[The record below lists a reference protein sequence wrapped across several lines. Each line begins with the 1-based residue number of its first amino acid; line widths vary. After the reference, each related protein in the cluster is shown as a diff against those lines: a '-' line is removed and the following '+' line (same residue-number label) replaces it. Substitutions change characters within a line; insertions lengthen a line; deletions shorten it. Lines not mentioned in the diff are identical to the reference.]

1 LADNVRARQV
11 QHMRHSHLKSFAK
24 KQCVNGVS
32 IGSVHLSQPV
42 LTASG
47 TAGHCV
53 ELNRYFSMADIG
65 ATVVK
70 SLFATPW
77 PGNPAPRLHPTPAGM
92 INAVGLQGPGVPKW
106 CETDLPELEKHGVT
120 IVASIWGRTVE
131 EYRQAAE
138 LLAPHAHRI
147 AALEVNLSCPNLEGR
162 GGIIAHDA
170 EMSANVIAA
179 CAVTG
184 VPMWAKLSP
193 NTDRLITIAESVVEA
208 GAEAL
213 TLTNTLLGMLL
224 NTKTA
229 QPVLGNGGGGV
240 SGRAMFPVALRAVFD
255 VRKAL
260 PHIPIVG
267 VGGIASGNDA
277 IAMMQAGA
285 HAVQVGT
292 ASFARPDAAMKIL
305 NEMHAWMR
313 KQGVSQ
319 WSEITNTAHH
329 S

>member
-1 LADNVRARQV
+1 
-11 QHMRHSHLKSFAK
+11 MRHSHLKSFAK
-24 KQCVNGVS
+24 KQCVDGVS

-224 NTKTA
+224 NTETA

-292 ASFARPDAAMKIL
+292 ASFARPDAAMRIL

-319 WSEITNTAHH
+319 WSEIINTAHH

>member
-1 LADNVRARQV
+1 
-11 QHMRHSHLKSFAK
+11 MRHSHLKSFAQ
-24 KQCVNGVS
+24 KQCAEGVS
-32 IGSVHLSQPV
+32 VGSVHLRQPV

-47 TAGHCV
+47 TAGHST
-53 ELNRYFSMADIG
+53 ELNHYFNMSQIG

-77 PGNPAPRLHPTPAGM
+77 PGNPAPRVHPTPAGM
-92 INAVGLQGPGVPKW
+92 INAVGLQGPGMAEWIAK
-106 CETDLPELEKHGVT
+106 DLPECEKHGVT
-120 IVASIWGRTVE
+120 VVASIWGRTVE

-138 LLAPHAHRI
+138 MLAPVAHRI
-147 AALEVNLSCPNLEGR
+147 TALEVNLSCPNLEGR

-179 CAVTG
+179 CAAAGT
-184 VPMWAKLSP
+184 PLWAKLSP
-193 NTDRLITIAESVVEA
+193 NTDRLIAIAESVVEA
-208 GAEAL
+208 GAESL

-224 NTKTA
+224 NTDTA
-229 QPVLGNGGGGV
+229 KPVLGNGGGGV

-255 VRKAL
+255 VRKAI

-267 VGGIASGNDA
+267 VGGIASGDDA

-292 ASFARPDAAMKIL
+292 ASFARPDAAMKVL
-305 NEMHAWMR
+305 NEMHAWVR
-313 KQGVSQ
+313 KQGVSR
-319 WSEITNTAHH
+319 WSEITNAAHR

>member
-53 ELNRYFSMADIG
+53 ELNRYFSMAEIG

>member
-1 LADNVRARQV
+1 
-11 QHMRHSHLKSFAK
+11 MRHSHLKSFAQ
-24 KQCVNGVS
+24 KQCAEGVS
-32 IGSVHLSQPV
+32 VGSVRLRQPV

-47 TAGHCV
+47 TAGHST
-53 ELNRYFSMADIG
+53 ELNHYFNMSQIG
-65 ATVVK
+65 ATVAK

-77 PGNPAPRLHPTPAGM
+77 PGNPAPRVHPTPAGM
-92 INAVGLQGPGVPKW
+92 INAVGLQGPGMAEWIAK
-106 CETDLPELEKHGVT
+106 DLPECEKHGVT
-120 IVASIWGRTVE
+120 VVASIWGRTVE

-138 LLAPHAHRI
+138 MLAPVAHRI
-147 AALEVNLSCPNLEGR
+147 MALEVNLSCPNLEGR

-179 CAVTG
+179 CAVAG
-184 VPMWAKLSP
+184 VPLWAKLSP

-224 NTKTA
+224 NTETA

>member
-1 LADNVRARQV
+1 MADNVRARQV

-53 ELNRYFSMADIG
+53 ELNRYFSMAEIG

-193 NTDRLITIAESVVEA
+193 NTDRLIAIAGSVVEA

>member
-1 LADNVRARQV
+1 
-11 QHMRHSHLKSFAK
+11 MRHSHLKSFAQ
-24 KQCVNGVS
+24 KQCAEGVS
-32 IGSVHLSQPV
+32 VGSVHLRQPV

-47 TAGHCV
+47 TAGHST
-53 ELNRYFSMADIG
+53 ELNHFFNMSQIG
-65 ATVVK
+65 ATVAK

-77 PGNPAPRLHPTPAGM
+77 PGNPAPRVHPTPAGM
-92 INAVGLQGPGVPKW
+92 INAVGLQGPGMAEW
-106 CETDLPELEKHGVT
+106 IANGLPECEKHGVT
-120 IVASIWGRTVE
+120 VVASIWGRTVE

-138 LLAPHAHRI
+138 MLAPHVQRI

-170 EMSANVIAA
+170 EMSASVIAA
-179 CAVTG
+179 CAVAD
-184 VPMWAKLSP
+184 VPLWAKLSP

-208 GAEAL
+208 GAESL

-224 NTKTA
+224 NTDTA

-255 VRKAL
+255 VRKAM

-292 ASFARPDAAMKIL
+292 ASFARPDAAMKVL
-305 NEMHAWMR
+305 NEMHAWVR
-313 KQGVSQ
+313 KQGVSR
-319 WSEITNTAHH
+319 WSEITNAAHR

>member
-1 LADNVRARQV
+1 
-11 QHMRHSHLKSFAK
+11 MRHSHLKSFAQ
-24 KQCVNGVS
+24 KQCAEGVS
-32 IGSVHLSQPV
+32 VGSVHLRQPV

-47 TAGHCV
+47 TAGHSS
-53 ELNRYFSMADIG
+53 ELNHYFNMSQIG
-65 ATVVK
+65 ATVAK

-77 PGNPAPRLHPTPAGM
+77 PGNPAPRVHPTPAGM
-92 INAVGLQGPGVPKW
+92 INAVGLQGPGMAEWIAK
-106 CETDLPELEKHGVT
+106 DLPECEKHGVT
-120 IVASIWGRTVE
+120 VVASIWGRTVE

-138 LLAPHAHRI
+138 MLAPVAHRI
-147 AALEVNLSCPNLEGR
+147 TALEVNLSCPNLEGR
-162 GGIIAHDA
+162 GGLIAHDA
-170 EMSANVIAA
+170 EMSASVIAA
-179 CAVTG
+179 CSVAG
-184 VPMWAKLSP
+184 VPLWAKLSP
-193 NTDRLITIAESVVEA
+193 NTDRLIAIAESVVEA
-208 GAEAL
+208 GAASL

-224 NTKTA
+224 NTDTA

-255 VRKAL
+255 VRKAM

-292 ASFARPDAAMKIL
+292 ASFARPDAAMKVL

-313 KQGVSQ
+313 KQGVSR
-319 WSEITNTAHH
+319 WSEITNAAHR

>member
-1 LADNVRARQV
+1 
-11 QHMRHSHLKSFAK
+11 MRHSHLKSFAK

-53 ELNRYFSMADIG
+53 ELNRYFAMADIG

-170 EMSANVIAA
+170 EISANVIAA

-224 NTKTA
+224 NTETA

-313 KQGVSQ
+313 KQDVSQ

>member
-1 LADNVRARQV
+1 
-11 QHMRHSHLKSFAK
+11 MRHSHLKSFAQ
-24 KQCVNGVS
+24 KQCAEGVS
-32 IGSVHLSQPV
+32 IGSIHLRQPV

-47 TAGHCV
+47 TAGHST
-53 ELNRYFSMADIG
+53 ELNHYFNMSQIG
-65 ATVVK
+65 ATVAK

-77 PGNPAPRLHPTPAGM
+77 PGNPAPRVHPTPAGM
-92 INAVGLQGPGVPKW
+92 INAVGLQGPGMAEW
-106 CETDLPELEKHGVT
+106 IANGLPECEKHGVT
-120 IVASIWGRTVE
+120 VVASIWGRTVE

-138 LLAPHAHRI
+138 MLAPHVQRI

-162 GGIIAHDA
+162 WGIIAHDA
-170 EMSANVIAA
+170 EMSASVIAA
-179 CAVTG
+179 CAVAD
-184 VPMWAKLSP
+184 VPLWAKLSP

-208 GAEAL
+208 GAESL

-224 NTKTA
+224 NADTA

-240 SGRAMFPVALRAVFD
+240 SGRAMFPVALRAVYD
-255 VRKAL
+255 VRKAM

-292 ASFARPDAAMKIL
+292 ASFARPDAAMKVL
-305 NEMHAWMR
+305 NEMHAWVR
-313 KQGVSQ
+313 KQGVSR
-319 WSEITNTAHH
+319 WSEITNATHR

>member
-1 LADNVRARQV
+1 
-11 QHMRHSHLKSFAK
+11 MRHSHLKSFAQ
-24 KQCVNGVS
+24 KQCAEGVS
-32 IGSVHLSQPV
+32 IGSIHLRQPV

-47 TAGHCV
+47 TAGHST
-53 ELNRYFSMADIG
+53 ELNHYFNMSQIG
-65 ATVVK
+65 ATVAK

-77 PGNPAPRLHPTPAGM
+77 PGNPAPRVHPTPAGM
-92 INAVGLQGPGVPKW
+92 INAVGLQGPGMAEW
-106 CETDLPELEKHGVT
+106 IANGLPECEKDGVT
-120 IVASIWGRTVE
+120 VVASIWGRTVE

-138 LLAPHAHRI
+138 MLAPHVQRI

-170 EMSANVIAA
+170 EMSASVIAA
-179 CAVTG
+179 CAVAD
-184 VPMWAKLSP
+184 VPLWAKLSP

-208 GAEAL
+208 GAESL

-224 NTKTA
+224 NTDTA

-255 VRKAL
+255 VRKAM

-292 ASFARPDAAMKIL
+292 ASFARPDAAMKVL
-305 NEMHAWMR
+305 NEMHAWVR
-313 KQGVSQ
+313 KQGVSR
-319 WSEITNTAHH
+319 WSEITNAAHR

>member
-1 LADNVRARQV
+1 MADNVRARQV

-53 ELNRYFSMADIG
+53 ELNRYFSMAEIG

-224 NTKTA
+224 NTETA

>member
-1 LADNVRARQV
+1 
-11 QHMRHSHLKSFAK
+11 MRHSHLKSFAK
-24 KQCVNGVS
+24 KQCVDGVS

-53 ELNRYFSMADIG
+53 ELNRYFSMAEIG

-224 NTKTA
+224 NTETA

-260 PHIPIVG
+260 PQIPIVG

>member
-1 LADNVRARQV
+1 
-11 QHMRHSHLKSFAK
+11 MRHSHVKSFAK
-24 KQCVNGVS
+24 KQCVDGVS

-53 ELNRYFSMADIG
+53 ELNRYFSMAEIG

-92 INAVGLQGPGVPKW
+92 INAVGLQGPGVPHW

-162 GGIIAHDA
+162 GGIIAHDS

-224 NTKTA
+224 NTETA

-260 PHIPIVG
+260 PNIPIVG

-319 WSEITNTAHH
+319 WSEITNTAHR

>member
-1 LADNVRARQV
+1 
-11 QHMRHSHLKSFAK
+11 MRHSHLKSFAQ
-24 KQCVNGVS
+24 KQCAEGVS
-32 IGSVHLSQPV
+32 VGSVHLRQPV

-47 TAGHCV
+47 TAGHST
-53 ELNRYFSMADIG
+53 ELNHYFNMSQIG
-65 ATVVK
+65 ATVAK

-77 PGNPAPRLHPTPAGM
+77 PGNPAPRVHPTPAGM
-92 INAVGLQGPGVPKW
+92 INAVGLQGPGMAEW
-106 CETDLPELEKHGVT
+106 IANGLPECEKDGVT
-120 IVASIWGRTVE
+120 VVASIWGRTVE

-138 LLAPHAHRI
+138 MLAPHVQRI

-170 EMSANVIAA
+170 EMSASVIAA
-179 CAVTG
+179 CAVAD
-184 VPMWAKLSP
+184 VPLWAKLSP

-208 GAEAL
+208 GAESL

-224 NTKTA
+224 NTDTA

-255 VRKAL
+255 VRKAM

-292 ASFARPDAAMKIL
+292 ASFARPDAAMKVL
-305 NEMHAWMR
+305 NEMHAWVR
-313 KQGVSQ
+313 KQGVSR
-319 WSEITNTAHH
+319 WSEITNAAHR

>member
-1 LADNVRARQV
+1 
-11 QHMRHSHLKSFAK
+11 MRHSHLKSFAQ
-24 KQCVNGVS
+24 KQCADGVS
-32 IGSVHLSQPV
+32 IGSVHLRQPV

-53 ELNRYFSMADIG
+53 ELNYYFSMAEIG

-92 INAVGLQGPGVPKW
+92 INAVGLQGPGVTKW
-106 CETDLPELEKHGVT
+106 CDEDLPECEKHGVT
-120 IVASIWGRTVE
+120 VVASIWGRTVE
-131 EYRQAAE
+131 EYREAAE
-138 LLAPHAHRI
+138 MLAPHAHRI

-162 GGIIAHDA
+162 GEIIAHDSV
-170 EMSANVIAA
+170 MSANVIAA
-179 CAVTG
+179 CAVAG
-184 VPMWAKLSP
+184 VPLWAKLSP

-224 NTKTA
+224 NTDTA

-260 PHIPIVG
+260 PLIPIVG

-305 NEMHAWMR
+305 NEMHVWMR

-319 WSEITNTAHH
+319 WSDITNTAHR

>member
-1 LADNVRARQV
+1 
-11 QHMRHSHLKSFAK
+11 MRHSHLKSFAQ
-24 KQCVNGVS
+24 KQCAEGVS
-32 IGSVHLSQPV
+32 VGSVHLRQPV

-47 TAGHCV
+47 TAGHST
-53 ELNRYFSMADIG
+53 ELNHYFNMSQIG
-65 ATVVK
+65 ATVAK

-77 PGNPAPRLHPTPAGM
+77 PGNPAPRVHPTPAGM
-92 INAVGLQGPGVPKW
+92 INAVGLQGPGMAEWIAK
-106 CETDLPELEKHGVT
+106 DLPECEKHGVT
-120 IVASIWGRTVE
+120 VVASIWGRTVE

-138 LLAPHAHRI
+138 MLAPVAHRI
-147 AALEVNLSCPNLEGR
+147 TALEVNLSCPNLEGR

-179 CAVTG
+179 CAAAGT
-184 VPMWAKLSP
+184 PLWAKLSP
-193 NTDRLITIAESVVEA
+193 NTDRLIAIAESVVEA
-208 GAEAL
+208 GAESL

-224 NTKTA
+224 NTDTA

-255 VRKAL
+255 VRKAI

-292 ASFARPDAAMKIL
+292 ASFARPDAAMKVL
-305 NEMHAWMR
+305 NEMHAWVR
-313 KQGVSQ
+313 KQGVSR
-319 WSEITNTAHH
+319 WSEITNAAHR

>member
-1 LADNVRARQV
+1 
-11 QHMRHSHLKSFAK
+11 MRHSHLKSFAQ
-24 KQCVNGVS
+24 KQCAEGVS
-32 IGSVHLSQPV
+32 VGSVHLRQPV

-47 TAGHCV
+47 TAGHST
-53 ELNRYFSMADIG
+53 ELNHYFNMSQIG

-77 PGNPAPRLHPTPAGM
+77 PGNPAPRVHPTPAGM
-92 INAVGLQGPGVPKW
+92 INAVGLQGPGMAEWIAK
-106 CETDLPELEKHGVT
+106 DLPECEKHGVT
-120 IVASIWGRTVE
+120 VVASIWGRTVE

-138 LLAPHAHRI
+138 MLAPVAHRI
-147 AALEVNLSCPNLEGR
+147 TALEVNLSCPNLEGR

-179 CAVTG
+179 CAVAGT
-184 VPMWAKLSP
+184 PLWAKLSP
-193 NTDRLITIAESVVEA
+193 NTDRLIAIAESVVEA
-208 GAEAL
+208 GAESL

-224 NTKTA
+224 NTDTA

-255 VRKAL
+255 VRKAI

-292 ASFARPDAAMKIL
+292 ASFARPDAAMKVL

-313 KQGVSQ
+313 KQGVSR
-319 WSEITNTAHH
+319 WSEITNAAHR

>member
-1 LADNVRARQV
+1 
-11 QHMRHSHLKSFAK
+11 MRHSHLKSFAQ
-24 KQCVNGVS
+24 KQCAEGVS
-32 IGSVHLSQPV
+32 VGSVHLRQPV

-47 TAGHCV
+47 TAGHSS
-53 ELNRYFSMADIG
+53 ELNHYFNMSQIG

-77 PGNPAPRLHPTPAGM
+77 PGNPAPRVHPTPAGM
-92 INAVGLQGPGVPKW
+92 INAVGLQGPGMAEWIAK
-106 CETDLPELEKHGVT
+106 DLPECEKHGVT
-120 IVASIWGRTVE
+120 VVASIWGRTVE

-138 LLAPHAHRI
+138 MLAPVAHRI
-147 AALEVNLSCPNLEGR
+147 TALEVNLSCPNLEGR

-179 CAVTG
+179 CVAAGT
-184 VPMWAKLSP
+184 PLWAKLSP
-193 NTDRLITIAESVVEA
+193 NTDRLIAIAESVVEA
-208 GAEAL
+208 GAESL

-224 NTKTA
+224 NTDTA
-229 QPVLGNGGGGV
+229 KPVLGNGGGGV
-240 SGRAMFPVALRAVFD
+240 SGQAMFPVALRAVFD
-255 VRKAL
+255 VRKAI

-267 VGGIASGNDA
+267 VGGIASGDDA

-292 ASFARPDAAMKIL
+292 ASFARPDAAMKVL
-305 NEMHAWMR
+305 NEMHAWVR
-313 KQGVSQ
+313 KQGVSR
-319 WSEITNTAHH
+319 WSEITNAAHR

>member
-1 LADNVRARQV
+1 
-11 QHMRHSHLKSFAK
+11 MRHSHLKSFAK
-24 KQCVNGVS
+24 KQCVDGVS

-53 ELNRYFSMADIG
+53 ELNRYFAMADIG

-162 GGIIAHDA
+162 GGIIAHDPV
-170 EMSANVIAA
+170 MSANVIAA
-179 CAVTG
+179 CAITG
-184 VPMWAKLSP
+184 LPMWAKLSP

-224 NTKTA
+224 NTETA

-319 WSEITNTAHH
+319 WSEITNMAHH
-329 S
+329 L

>member
-1 LADNVRARQV
+1 
-11 QHMRHSHLKSFAK
+11 MRHSHLKSFAR
-24 KQCVNGVS
+24 KQCADGVS
-32 IGSVHLSQPV
+32 IGSVHLHQPV

-53 ELNRYFSMADIG
+53 ELNHYFSMAEIG

-138 LLAPHAHRI
+138 MLAPHAHRI

-162 GGIIAHDA
+162 GGIIAHDSV
-170 EMSANVIAA
+170 MSANVIAA
-179 CAVTG
+179 CAAAG
-184 VPMWAKLSP
+184 VPLWAKLSP

-213 TLTNTLLGMLL
+213 TLTNTLLGLLL
-224 NTKTA
+224 NTDTA

-240 SGRAMFPVALRAVFD
+240 SGRAMFPVALRVVFD

-319 WSEITNTAHH
+319 WSDITNTAHR

>member
-1 LADNVRARQV
+1 
-11 QHMRHSHLKSFAK
+11 MRHSHLKSFAQ
-24 KQCVNGVS
+24 KQCAEGVS
-32 IGSVHLSQPV
+32 VGSVHLRQPV

-47 TAGHCV
+47 TAGHST
-53 ELNRYFSMADIG
+53 ELNHYFNMSQIG
-65 ATVVK
+65 ATVAK

-77 PGNPAPRLHPTPAGM
+77 PGNPAPRVHPTPAGM
-92 INAVGLQGPGVPKW
+92 INAVGLQGPGMAEW
-106 CETDLPELEKHGVT
+106 IANGLPECEKHGVT
-120 IVASIWGRTVE
+120 VVASIWGRTVE

-138 LLAPHAHRI
+138 MLAPHVQRI

-170 EMSANVIAA
+170 EMSASVIAA
-179 CAVTG
+179 CAVAD
-184 VPMWAKLSP
+184 VPLWAKLSP

-208 GAEAL
+208 GAESL

-224 NTKTA
+224 NTDTA

-240 SGRAMFPVALRAVFD
+240 SGRAMFPVALRAVYD
-255 VRKAL
+255 VRKAM

-292 ASFARPDAAMKIL
+292 ASFARPDAAMKVL
-305 NEMHAWMR
+305 NEMHAWVR
-313 KQGVSQ
+313 KQGVSR
-319 WSEITNTAHH
+319 WSEITNAAHR

>member
-1 LADNVRARQV
+1 
-11 QHMRHSHLKSFAK
+11 MRHSHLKSFAK

-53 ELNRYFSMADIG
+53 ELNRYFSMAEIG

-70 SLFATPW
+70 SLFVTPW
-77 PGNPAPRLHPTPAGM
+77 PGNAAPRLHPTPAGM

>member
-1 LADNVRARQV
+1 
-11 QHMRHSHLKSFAK
+11 MRHSHLKSFAQ
-24 KQCVNGVS
+24 KQCAEGVS
-32 IGSVHLSQPV
+32 IGSVHLRQPV

-47 TAGHCV
+47 TAGHST
-53 ELNRYFSMADIG
+53 ELNHYFNMSQIG
-65 ATVVK
+65 ATVAK

-77 PGNPAPRLHPTPAGM
+77 PGNPAPRVHPTPAGM
-92 INAVGLQGPGVPKW
+92 INAVGLQGPGMAEW
-106 CETDLPELEKHGVT
+106 IANGLPECEKHGVT
-120 IVASIWGRTVE
+120 VVASIWGRTVE

-138 LLAPHAHRI
+138 MLAPHVQRI

-170 EMSANVIAA
+170 EMSASVIAA
-179 CAVTG
+179 CAVAD
-184 VPMWAKLSP
+184 VPLWAKLSP

-208 GAEAL
+208 GAESL

-224 NTKTA
+224 NTDTA

-255 VRKAL
+255 VRKAM

-292 ASFARPDAAMKIL
+292 ASFARPDAAMKVL
-305 NEMHAWMR
+305 NEMHAWVR
-313 KQGVSQ
+313 KQGVSR
-319 WSEITNTAHH
+319 WSEITNAAHR

>member
-1 LADNVRARQV
+1 
-11 QHMRHSHLKSFAK
+11 MRHSHLKSFAK
-24 KQCVNGVS
+24 KQCVDGVS

-53 ELNRYFSMADIG
+53 ELNSYFSMAEIG

-92 INAVGLQGPGVPKW
+92 INAVGLQGPGVPHW

-138 LLAPHAHRI
+138 LLAPHAQRI

-162 GGIIAHDA
+162 GGIIAHDPV
-170 EMSANVIAA
+170 MSANVIAA

-224 NTKTA
+224 NTETA

-260 PHIPIVG
+260 PNISIVG
-267 VGGIASGNDA
+267 VGGIASGTDA

-313 KQGVSQ
+313 KQGVTQ
-319 WSEITNTAHH
+319 WLDITNTAHR

>member
-1 LADNVRARQV
+1 
-11 QHMRHSHLKSFAK
+11 MRHSHLKSFAK
-24 KQCVNGVS
+24 KQCVDGVS

-53 ELNRYFSMADIG
+53 ELNRYFAMADIG

-162 GGIIAHDA
+162 GGIIAHDPV
-170 EMSANVIAA
+170 MSANVIAA

-184 VPMWAKLSP
+184 LPMWAKLSP

-224 NTKTA
+224 NTETA

-285 HAVQVGT
+285 HAVQIGT

-319 WSEITNTAHH
+319 WSEITNMAHH
-329 S
+329 L

>member
-1 LADNVRARQV
+1 
-11 QHMRHSHLKSFAK
+11 MRHSHLKSFAK
-24 KQCVNGVS
+24 KQCVDGVS

-53 ELNRYFSMADIG
+53 ELNRYFAMADIG

-224 NTKTA
+224 NTETA

-319 WSEITNTAHH
+319 WSEIINTAHH

>member
-1 LADNVRARQV
+1 
-11 QHMRHSHLKSFAK
+11 MRHSHLKSFAK

-53 ELNRYFSMADIG
+53 ELNRYFSMAEIG

>member
-1 LADNVRARQV
+1 
-11 QHMRHSHLKSFAK
+11 MRHSHLKSFAK

-53 ELNRYFSMADIG
+53 ELNRYFSMAEIG

-224 NTKTA
+224 NTETA

>member
-1 LADNVRARQV
+1 
-11 QHMRHSHLKSFAK
+11 MRHSHLKSFAQ
-24 KQCVNGVS
+24 KQCAEGVS
-32 IGSVHLSQPV
+32 IGSIHLRQPV

-47 TAGHCV
+47 TAGHST
-53 ELNRYFSMADIG
+53 ELNHYFNMSQIG
-65 ATVVK
+65 ATVAK

-77 PGNPAPRLHPTPAGM
+77 PGNPAPRVHPTPAGM
-92 INAVGLQGPGVPKW
+92 INAVGLQGPGMAEW
-106 CETDLPELEKHGVT
+106 IANGLPECEKHGVT
-120 IVASIWGRTVE
+120 VVASIWGRTVE

-138 LLAPHAHRI
+138 MLAPHVQRI

-170 EMSANVIAA
+170 EMSASVIAA
-179 CAVTG
+179 CAVAD
-184 VPMWAKLSP
+184 VPLWAKLSP

-208 GAEAL
+208 GAESL

-224 NTKTA
+224 NTDTA

-255 VRKAL
+255 VRKAM

-292 ASFARPDAAMKIL
+292 ASFARPDAAMKVL
-305 NEMHAWMR
+305 NEMHAWVR
-313 KQGVSQ
+313 KQGVSR
-319 WSEITNTAHH
+319 WSEITNAAHR

>member
-1 LADNVRARQV
+1 
-11 QHMRHSHLKSFAK
+11 MRHSHLKSFAK

-53 ELNRYFSMADIG
+53 ELNRYFSMAEIG

-224 NTKTA
+224 NTETA

-260 PHIPIVG
+260 PQIPIVG

>member
-1 LADNVRARQV
+1 
-11 QHMRHSHLKSFAK
+11 MRHSHLKSFAQ
-24 KQCVNGVS
+24 KQCVDGVS

-53 ELNRYFSMADIG
+53 ELNRYFSMAEIG

-92 INAVGLQGPGVPKW
+92 INAVGLQGPGVPHW

-162 GGIIAHDA
+162 GGIIAHDS

-224 NTKTA
+224 NTETA

-260 PHIPIVG
+260 PNVPIVG

-319 WSEITNTAHH
+319 WSEITNTAHR

>member
-1 LADNVRARQV
+1 
-11 QHMRHSHLKSFAK
+11 MRHSHLKSFAK
-24 KQCVNGVS
+24 KQCVDGVS

-53 ELNRYFSMADIG
+53 ELNRYFSMAEIG

-319 WSEITNTAHH
+319 WSEITNTAHN

>member
-1 LADNVRARQV
+1 
-11 QHMRHSHLKSFAK
+11 MRHSHLKSFAQ
-24 KQCVNGVS
+24 KQCAEGVS
-32 IGSVHLSQPV
+32 VGSVHLRQPV

-47 TAGHCV
+47 TAGHST
-53 ELNRYFSMADIG
+53 ELNHYFNMSQIG
-65 ATVVK
+65 ATVAK

-77 PGNPAPRLHPTPAGM
+77 PGNPAPRVHPTPAGM
-92 INAVGLQGPGVPKW
+92 INAVGLQGPGMAEW
-106 CETDLPELEKHGVT
+106 IANGLPECEKHGVT
-120 IVASIWGRTVE
+120 VVASIWGRTVE

-138 LLAPHAHRI
+138 MLAPHVQRI

-170 EMSANVIAA
+170 EMSASVIAA
-179 CAVTG
+179 CAVAD
-184 VPMWAKLSP
+184 VPLWAKLSP

-208 GAEAL
+208 GAESL

-224 NTKTA
+224 NTDTA

-255 VRKAL
+255 VRKAM

-292 ASFARPDAAMKIL
+292 ASFARPDAAMKVL
-305 NEMHAWMR
+305 NEMHAWVR
-313 KQGVSQ
+313 KQGVSR
-319 WSEITNTAHH
+319 WSEITNAAHR

>member
-1 LADNVRARQV
+1 
-11 QHMRHSHLKSFAK
+11 
-24 KQCVNGVS
+24 
-32 IGSVHLSQPV
+32 
-42 LTASG
+42 
-47 TAGHCV
+47 
-53 ELNRYFSMADIG
+53 MAEIG

-224 NTKTA
+224 NTETA

>member
-1 LADNVRARQV
+1 MADNVRARQV

-224 NTKTA
+224 NSKTA

>member
-24 KQCVNGVS
+24 KQCVDGVS

-53 ELNRYFSMADIG
+53 ELNRYFSMAEIG

-224 NTKTA
+224 NTETA

-260 PHIPIVG
+260 PQIPIVG

>member
-1 LADNVRARQV
+1 
-11 QHMRHSHLKSFAK
+11 MRHSHLKSFAK
-24 KQCVNGVS
+24 KQCVDGVS

-53 ELNRYFSMADIG
+53 ELNRYFAMADIG

-162 GGIIAHDA
+162 GGIIAHDPV
-170 EMSANVIAA
+170 MSANVIAA
-179 CAVTG
+179 CADTG
-184 VPMWAKLSP
+184 LPMWAKLSP

-224 NTKTA
+224 NTETA

-260 PHIPIVG
+260 PQIPIVG

-305 NEMHAWMR
+305 NEMHVWMR